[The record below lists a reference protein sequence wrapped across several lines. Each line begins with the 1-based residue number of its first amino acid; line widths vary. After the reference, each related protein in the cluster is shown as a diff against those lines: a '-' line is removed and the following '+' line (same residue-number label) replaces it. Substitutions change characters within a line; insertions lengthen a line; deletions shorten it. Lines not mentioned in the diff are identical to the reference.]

1 MLEQLSLFRNI
12 GSCWTNACSG
22 HSYWNE
28 TKNYSRFKSLDSLL
42 ISQAQDLLLGIA
54 FSVPLSQNLDFLPM
68 SGLCILP
75 EKHLM
80 PTSETVIVIWK
91 HWVLCVGPS
100 L

>member
-54 FSVPLSQNLDFLPM
+54 FSVPLSQNLALPAYVRAV
-68 SGLCILP
+68 
-75 EKHLM
+75 H
-80 PTSETVIVIWK
+80 TSRK
-91 HWVLCVGPS
+91 APHAYF
-100 L
+100 